1 MVRLGFIIGFIAT
14 IGVLLSGLAA
24 YRVHEQEL
32 TVNGIAIARAID
44 VHASLVQDRLT
55 ERELLARVASGLFR
69 TPSVVKANMLQPLR
83 SSIYAFKT
91 DFVVAGWIARLKPAE
106 LDAARAQLASAGF
119 PNPAI
124 RSDDDKPLGTGA
136 PDQPIDVLMDVEP
149 RNKETAGLA
158 GRSYDQHP
166 ILGPML
172 AQAMDSGKPVA
183 SDPLPL
189 LRSDGPIGL
198 VLAAP
203 VLQEGEAQPAGFV
216 TFSYELAPLMLAND
230 DLSLFSV
237 VLRDPR
243 NPEVELIA
251 NHQGSVS
258 SRLTAADGPPPS
270 MVRTVTFGGR
280 DWSLGYYAKT
290 NAVKR
295 AEETAVVVAA
305 IGLALTAI
313 ICGLFGYVAYNNLRL
328 SREIQVRIGFERRL
342 TAVIDELNHR
352 VKNIL
357 AVIQSIVTRTL
368 RHGSDID
375 VARELLIGRIHA
387 MSNVV
392 SLLSE
397 SQWQGVKLK
406 GLFEARAIPH
416 AERIAVSGPD
426 IAVSARA
433 AQSLSL
439 LFFELASHS
448 DEGLSLV
455 GKHPHIV
462 AHWDVTG
469 EEPDTIFHFRWEE
482 FNTSEATRRAD
493 SDFGLI
499 LLDRVAPEALGG
511 VSKRYFTDVSYVYE
525 LTAPMETVV
534 DMTER
539 DRTEQFAIAPR
550 RAAMTGQPSSLRKQA
565 LPYHAMSEVGKG
577 WSDADYHNDWGYGPA
592 CAGTTNINRSS
603 ASAATQSTPQSKL
616 EVLRR
621 LRSSQ

>member
-1 MVRLGFIIGFIAT
+1 VVRLGFIIGFIALV
-14 IGVLLSGLAA
+14 GVLLSGLAA
-24 YRVHEQEL
+24 NRVHDQEL
-32 TVNGIAIARAID
+32 RVNGIALARAID

-69 TPSVVKANMLQPLR
+69 APTVIKANMLQPLR

-91 DFVVAGWIARLKPAE
+91 DFVVASWIARLKPSE
-106 LDAARAQLASAGF
+106 LEAARTELASAGF
-119 PNPAI
+119 PNPTI
-124 RSDDDKPLGTGA
+124 RDFNGQPLDA
-136 PDQPIDVLMDVEP
+136 RSLDEPMDVVMDVEP
-149 RNKETAGLA
+149 RNEETMAIP
-158 GRSYDQHP
+158 GRSLSQHP

-172 AQAMDSGKPVA
+172 ARAMTEGKPVA
-183 SDPLPL
+183 SDPIGL
-189 LRSDGPIGL
+189 LRPNGPIGL

-203 VLQEGEAQPAGFV
+203 VLQEGGSSPAGFV

-237 VLRDPR
+237 VLKDPR
-243 NPEVELIA
+243 STDGELIENA
-251 NHQGSVS
+251 QGIVTT
-258 SRLTAADGPPPS
+258 RAATQQESAPP
-270 MVRTVTFGGR
+270 MTRTVIFGGR
-280 DWSLGYYAKT
+280 DWSLGYYPKT

-295 AEETAVVVAA
+295 AEQMAAFVAA
-305 IGLALTAI
+305 IGLALTGI
-313 ICGLFGYVAYNNLRL
+313 VCGLFGYVAYNNLRL

-462 AHWDVTG
+462 AHWEVIG
-469 EEPDTIFHFRWEE
+469 EDPETTFHFRWEE
-482 FNTSEATRRAD
+482 FNTSAATRRED
-493 SDFGLI
+493 SDFGVI

-539 DRTEQFAIAPR
+539 DRSEQFSAPLKPGR
-550 RAAMTGQPSSLRKQA
+550 
-565 LPYHAMSEVGKG
+565 
-577 WSDADYHNDWGYGPA
+577 
-592 CAGTTNINRSS
+592 
-603 ASAATQSTPQSKL
+603 
-616 EVLRR
+616 
-621 LRSSQ
+621 

>member
-1 MVRLGFIIGFIAT
+1 MVRLGFIIGLIAL

-24 YRVHEQEL
+24 YRVHDQEL
-32 TVNGIAIARAID
+32 TVDGIALARAID

-55 ERELLARVASGLFR
+55 ERELLARVASGLFH
-69 TPSVVKANMLQPLR
+69 TPTVIRANMLQPLR

-91 DFVVAGWIARLKPAE
+91 DFVVASWIARLKPSE
-106 LDAARAQLASAGF
+106 LDAARAELAQAGF

-124 RSDDDKPLGTGA
+124 RNFDGSPLDTGSL
-136 PDQPIDVLMDVEP
+136 DQPLDVLMDVEP
-149 RNKETAGLA
+149 RNAETMVFP
-158 GRSYDQHP
+158 GRALDQAP
-166 ILGPML
+166 IVGPML
-172 AQAMDSGKPVA
+172 ARALADGKPVA

-189 LRSDGPIGL
+189 LRGDGPIGL

-203 VLQEGEAQPAGFV
+203 VLEDGDASPAGFV
-216 TFSYELAPLMLAND
+216 TFSYELAPLMLTND

-237 VLRDPR
+237 VLKDPR
-243 NPEVELIA
+243 SADGELIA
-251 NHQGSVS
+251 NEQGVVT
-258 SRLTAADGPPPS
+258 SRTAVQGPMPP
-270 MVRTVTFGGR
+270 VTRTVTFGGR
-280 DWSLGYYAKT
+280 DWTLGYYAKT
-290 NAVKR
+290 NAAKR
-295 AEETAVVVAA
+295 AEQTAAIVAA
-305 IGLALTAI
+305 IGLALTGI
-313 ICGLFGYVAYNNLRL
+313 VCGLFGYVAYNNLRL

-368 RHGSDID
+368 RHGADID

-426 IAVSARA
+426 ISVSARA

-462 AHWDVTG
+462 AHWEVTG
-469 EEPDTIFHFRWEE
+469 EDADVTFHFRWEE
-482 FNTSEATRRAD
+482 FNTSAATRRED
-493 SDFGLI
+493 SDFGVI

-525 LTAPMETVV
+525 LTAPMETVI

-539 DRTEQFAIAPR
+539 DRTEQLSAPPKAVR
-550 RAAMTGQPSSLRKQA
+550 
-565 LPYHAMSEVGKG
+565 
-577 WSDADYHNDWGYGPA
+577 
-592 CAGTTNINRSS
+592 
-603 ASAATQSTPQSKL
+603 
-616 EVLRR
+616 
-621 LRSSQ
+621 

>member
-1 MVRLGFIIGFIAT
+1 MVRLSFIIGFLALT
-14 IGVLLSGLAA
+14 GLLLSGLAA
-24 YRVHEQEL
+24 YRVHDQEL
-32 TVNGIAIARAID
+32 TVDGIALARAVD

-69 TPSVVKANMLQPLR
+69 APSVIKANMLQPLR
-83 SSIYAFKT
+83 SSIYTFKT
-91 DFVVAGWIARLKPAE
+91 DFVVASWVARLRPDE
-106 LDAARAQLASAGF
+106 LEAARAELVGAGF
-119 PNPAI
+119 SNPTI
-124 RSDDDKPLGTGA
+124 RSYDDRPLDRRSL
-136 PDQPIDVLMDVEP
+136 DQPVDLLMDVEP
-149 RNKETAGLA
+149 RNVDTMDFP
-158 GRSYDQHP
+158 GRVLDQQP

-172 AQAMDSGKPVA
+172 ARAMAEGKPVA
-183 SDPLPL
+183 SDPIRL
-189 LRSDGPIGL
+189 LRPQGPVGL

-203 VLQEGEAQPAGFV
+203 VLQEGQSQPAGFV
-216 TFSYELAPLMLAND
+216 TFSYELASLLLTND

-237 VLRDPR
+237 VLKDPR
-243 NPEVELIA
+243 DAATELIA
-251 NHQGSVS
+251 DHQGMVTSRTVSPEAASPSVI
-258 SRLTAADGPPPS
+258 
-270 MVRTVTFGGR
+270 RTVTFGGR

-290 NAVKR
+290 NVMKR
-295 AEETAVVVAA
+295 AEETAAIVAA
-305 IGLALTAI
+305 IGLALTGI

-387 MSNVV
+387 MANVV

-397 SQWQGVKLK
+397 SQWQGVQLK

-455 GKHPHIV
+455 GKHPHV
-462 AHWDVTG
+462 VVQWEVTG
-469 EEPDTIFHFRWEE
+469 EGSDAVFHFRWEE
-482 FNTSEATRRAD
+482 FNTSEATRRPD

-511 VSKRYFTDVSYVYE
+511 LSKRYFTDVSYVYE
-525 LTAPMETVV
+525 LTAPMQTVI

-539 DRTEQFAIAPR
+539 DRTEQISAPAR
-550 RAAMTGQPSSLRKQA
+550 
-565 LPYHAMSEVGKG
+565 
-577 WSDADYHNDWGYGPA
+577 PA
-592 CAGTTNINRSS
+592 R
-603 ASAATQSTPQSKL
+603 
-616 EVLRR
+616 
-621 LRSSQ
+621 

>member
-1 MVRLGFIIGFIAT
+1 MLRLGVIIGLIALVGT
-14 IGVLLSGLAA
+14 ALSGLAA
-24 YRVHEQEL
+24 YRVHDQEL
-32 TVNGIAIARAID
+32 ALDRIALARAID

-69 TPSVVKANMLQPLR
+69 APSVIKANMLEPLR

-91 DFVVAGWIARLKPAE
+91 DFVVASWIARLRPDE
-106 LDAARAQLASAGF
+106 LSIAQTELRQAGF
-119 PNPAI
+119 PNPTI
-124 RSDDDKPLGTGA
+124 RNFDDTPLG
-136 PDQPIDVLMDVEP
+136 PNVDRPLDVLMDLEP
-149 RNKETAGLA
+149 RNAETSRLPGIALD
-158 GRSYDQHP
+158 RQP
-166 ILGPML
+166 IVGPML
-172 AQAMDSGKPVA
+172 ARAMAEGKPVA
-183 SDPLPL
+183 SDPTPL
-189 LRSDGPIGL
+189 VRSDGPIGI

-203 VLQEGEAQPAGFV
+203 VVPQGATAPAGFV
-216 TFSYELAPLMLAND
+216 TFSYEIGPLLLTND

-237 VLRDPR
+237 ALKDPR
-243 NPEVELIA
+243 NASDELVA
-251 NHQGSVS
+251 NDQGAVTSRTRGPDDPAPS
-258 SRLTAADGPPPS
+258 ST
-270 MVRTVTFGGR
+270 RTVAFGNH
-280 DWSLGYYAKT
+280 DWSLVYYAKS
-290 NAVKR
+290 NAVRR
-295 AEETAVVVAA
+295 AQQTAA
-305 IGLALTAI
+305 IVGVIGMALTGI

-392 SLLSE
+392 TLLSE
-397 SQWQGVKLK
+397 SQWQGVQLR

-416 AERIAVSGPD
+416 ADRIAVNGPD
-426 IAVSARA
+426 ITVSARA

-455 GKHPHIV
+455 GKHPHIT
-462 AHWDVTG
+462 AKWEVTG
-469 EEPDTIFHFRWEE
+469 EEPNAVFHFRWEE
-482 FNTSEATRRAD
+482 LNTSEATRRPD

-511 VSKRYFTDVSYVYE
+511 TSKRFFTEASYIYE
-525 LTAPMETVV
+525 LSAPMETVI

-539 DRTEQFAIAPR
+539 DRTEQFSAP
-550 RAAMTGQPSSLRKQA
+550 L
-565 LPYHAMSEVGKG
+565 H
-577 WSDADYHNDWGYGPA
+577 PA
-592 CAGTTNINRSS
+592 R
-603 ASAATQSTPQSKL
+603 
-616 EVLRR
+616 
-621 LRSSQ
+621 

>member
-1 MVRLGFIIGFIAT
+1 VVRLGFIIGFIALV
-14 IGVLLSGLAA
+14 GALFSGLAA
-24 YRVHEQEL
+24 YRVQQQEL
-32 TVNGIAIARAID
+32 IVDGIALARAID

-55 ERELLARVASGLFR
+55 GRELLARVASGLFH
-69 TPSVVKANMLQPLR
+69 TPSVIKANMLQPLR
-83 SSIYAFKT
+83 ASIYAFKT
-91 DFVVAGWIARLKPAE
+91 DFVVAGWIARLKPGE
-106 LDAARAQLASAGF
+106 LEAARSELVSAGF
-119 PNPAI
+119 SDPTI
-124 RSDDDKPLGTGA
+124 RDFDDA
-136 PDQPIDVLMDVEP
+136 PFDTRSLDQPIDVLMDVEP
-149 RNKETAGLA
+149 RNAETTTFA
-158 GRSYDQHP
+158 GRAFDKHP
-166 ILGPML
+166 ILGAML
-172 AQAMDSGKPVA
+172 ARAMAEGKPVA

-189 LRSDGPIGL
+189 LRPDGPIGL

-203 VLQEGEAQPAGFV
+203 VLQEGEASPAGFV
-216 TFSYELAPLMLAND
+216 TFSYELAPLMLVND

-243 NPEVELIA
+243 HPDEELIA
-251 NHQGSVS
+251 DHQGLAATRMVS
-258 SRLTAADGPPPS
+258 PNGPTPS
-270 MVRTVTFGGR
+270 MTRTVMFGGR

-290 NAVKR
+290 GTVAR
-295 AEETAVVVAA
+295 AQQTAAMVAA

-368 RHGSDID
+368 RHGSDVD

-406 GLFEARAIPH
+406 GLFEARSIPH

-426 IAVSARA
+426 ITVSARA

-439 LFFELASHS
+439 LFFELASHA

-455 GKHPHIV
+455 GKHPNIV
-462 AHWDVTG
+462 AQWEVIG
-469 EEPDTIFHFRWEE
+469 EDHGLTFNFRWEE
-482 FNTSEATRRAD
+482 FNTSEATRRPD

-539 DRTEQFAIAPR
+539 DRTEQLSAPPR
-550 RAAMTGQPSSLRKQA
+550 PMMG
-565 LPYHAMSEVGKG
+565 
-577 WSDADYHNDWGYGPA
+577 
-592 CAGTTNINRSS
+592 
-603 ASAATQSTPQSKL
+603 
-616 EVLRR
+616 
-621 LRSSQ
+621 

>member
-1 MVRLGFIIGFIAT
+1 VVRLGFIIGLLAL
-14 IGVLLSGLAA
+14 IGTLLSGLAA

-32 TVNGIAIARAID
+32 AIEGIALARAID

-69 TPSVVKANMLQPLR
+69 SPSVVRANMLQPLR
-83 SSIYAFKT
+83 SAIYAFKT
-91 DFVVAGWIARLKPAE
+91 DFVIAAWIARLKPE
-106 LDAARAQLASAGF
+106 EFDAASKELAAAGF

-124 RSDDDKPLGTGA
+124 RQVDGKPIDIHTVGKPL
-136 PDQPIDVLMDVEP
+136 DVLMDLEP
-149 RNKETAGLA
+149 RNAETRDFA
-158 GRSYDQHP
+158 GRVVDDFP
-166 ILGPML
+166 VIGAML
-172 AQAMDSGKPVA
+172 ARAMAEDKPIA
-183 SDPLPL
+183 SDPLHL
-189 LRSDGPIGL
+189 LRPDGPVGV

-203 VLQEGEAQPAGFV
+203 VVQEGASAPAGFV
-216 TFSYELAPLMLAND
+216 TFSYDLASLMLTND

-237 VLRDPR
+237 ALKDPR
-243 NPEVELIA
+243 SEDSELIA
-251 NHQGSVS
+251 TDRGIVS
-258 SRLTAADGPPPS
+258 SRKVASDAPQPS
-270 MVRTVTFGGR
+270 SVRGVTFGSR
-280 DWSLGYYAKT
+280 DWSLAYYAKT
-290 NAVKR
+290 NAAKR
-295 AEETAVVVAA
+295 AEQTAA
-305 IGLALTAI
+305 IVGAIGMALTGV

-368 RHGSDID
+368 RHGADID

-397 SQWQGVKLK
+397 SQWQGVQLK

-462 AHWDVTG
+462 AKWEVTG
-469 EEPDTIFHFRWEE
+469 EPSQEIFTFRWEE

-511 VSKRYFTDVSYVYE
+511 TSKRYFTDVSYVYE
-525 LTAPMETVV
+525 LTAPMATVI

-539 DRTEQFAIAPR
+539 DRTEQLSAPVR
-550 RAAMTGQPSSLRKQA
+550 Q
-565 LPYHAMSEVGKG
+565 GK
-577 WSDADYHNDWGYGPA
+577 
-592 CAGTTNINRSS
+592 
-603 ASAATQSTPQSKL
+603 
-616 EVLRR
+616 
-621 LRSSQ
+621 

>member
-1 MVRLGFIIGFIAT
+1 VVRLGFIIGFIAL

-24 YRVHEQEL
+24 YRVHQQEL
-32 TVNGIAIARAID
+32 TIDGIALARAID

-69 TPSVVKANMLQPLR
+69 LPSVIKANMLEPLR

-91 DFVVAGWIARLKPAE
+91 DFVVAGWIARLKPNE
-106 LDAARAQLASAGF
+106 LDAARNELARAGF
-119 PNPAI
+119 PDPVI
-124 RSDDDKPLGTGA
+124 RTLDGKPLDPHSAQQTV
-136 PDQPIDVLMDVEP
+136 DVLMDVEP
-149 RNKETAGLA
+149 RNAETAVFV
-158 GRSYDQHP
+158 GRTLNDNP
-166 ILGPML
+166 TIGAML
-172 AQAMDSGKPVA
+172 SRAMAKGKPSA

-189 LRSDGPIGL
+189 RANGPIGV

-203 VLQEGEAQPAGFV
+203 VVPPDADMPAGFV
-216 TFSYELAPLMLAND
+216 TFSYELSSLMLTND

-237 VLRDPR
+237 ALKDPR
-243 NPEVELIA
+243 NADDELVA
-251 NHQGSVS
+251 NDQGVVS
-258 SRLTAADGPPPS
+258 ARKADTDGSAPPAT
-270 MVRTVTFGGR
+270 RTVSFGNR
-280 DWSLGYYAKT
+280 DWSLAYYAKT
-290 NAVKR
+290 NAVRR
-295 AEETAVVVAA
+295 AEQTAAIVGA
-305 IGLALTAI
+305 IGLALTGVV
-313 ICGLFGYVAYNNLRL
+313 CGLFGYVASNNLRM
-328 SREIQVRIGFERRL
+328 SREIEVRIGFERRL

-357 AVIQSIVTRTL
+357 AVIQSIITRTL
-368 RHGSDID
+368 RHGSDVD
-375 VARELLIGRIHA
+375 VSRELLIGRIHA

-416 AERIAVSGPD
+416 ADRIAVSGPD

-462 AHWDVTG
+462 ANWEVTG
-469 EEPDTIFHFRWEE
+469 EERDAIFHFRWEE
-482 FNTSEATRRAD
+482 FNTSEATRRPD

-511 VSKRYFTDVSYVYE
+511 TSKRYFTDVSYVYE
-525 LTAPMETVV
+525 LTAPMVTVV

-539 DRTEQFAIAPR
+539 DRTEQF
-550 RAAMTGQPSSLRKQA
+550 
-565 LPYHAMSEVGKG
+565 
-577 WSDADYHNDWGYGPA
+577 
-592 CAGTTNINRSS
+592 
-603 ASAATQSTPQSKL
+603 STPVRPTL
-616 EVLRR
+616 
-621 LRSSQ
+621 

>member
-1 MVRLGFIIGFIAT
+1 VVRLGFIIGFIAL

-32 TVNGIAIARAID
+32 TVDGIAMARAID
-44 VHASLVQDRLT
+44 IHASLVQDRLT

-69 TPSVVKANMLQPLR
+69 APSVVKANMLEPLR
-83 SSIYAFKT
+83 SSIYAFKS
-91 DFVVAGWIARLKPAE
+91 DFVVASWIARLKPNE
-106 LDAARAQLASAGF
+106 LDAARAELASAGL
-119 PNPAI
+119 PNPTI
-124 RSDDDKPLGTGA
+124 RNFDDKPLD
-136 PDQPIDVLMDVEP
+136 PESLDKPVSVLMDVEP
-149 RNKETAGLA
+149 RNPETMAFV
-158 GRSYDQHP
+158 GRALDQQP
-166 ILGPML
+166 AFGPTL
-172 AQAMDSGKPVA
+172 ERALTEAKPVA

-189 LRSDGPIGL
+189 LRPNGPVGI

-203 VLQEGEAQPAGFV
+203 VVQEGAATPAGFV
-216 TFSYELAPLMLAND
+216 TFSYELAPLMLANV

-237 VLRDPR
+237 VLKDPRDPSR
-243 NPEVELIA
+243 ELIA
-251 NHQGSVS
+251 TDQEIVTT
-258 SRLTAADGPPPS
+258 RTAVQDGPAPS
-270 MVRTVTFGGR
+270 MLRTVTFGGR
-280 DWSLGYYAKT
+280 DWTLGYYART
-290 NAVKR
+290 NVLKR
-295 AEETAVVVAA
+295 ADQTAAFVAA
-305 IGLALTAI
+305 IGLALTGI
-313 ICGLFGYVAYNNLRL
+313 VCGLFGYVAYNNLRL

-368 RHGSDID
+368 RHGSDVD

-462 AHWDVTG
+462 AHWEVTG
-469 EEPDTIFHFRWEE
+469 DDPEATFHFRWEE
-482 FNTSEATRRAD
+482 FNTSSATRRAD

-511 VSKRYFTDVSYVYE
+511 ISKRYFTDVSYVYE
-525 LTAPMETVV
+525 LTAPMETVI

-539 DRTEQFAIAPR
+539 DRTEQFSAPVK
-550 RAAMTGQPSSLRKQA
+550 SSRK
-565 LPYHAMSEVGKG
+565 V
-577 WSDADYHNDWGYGPA
+577 
-592 CAGTTNINRSS
+592 
-603 ASAATQSTPQSKL
+603 
-616 EVLRR
+616 
-621 LRSSQ
+621 

>member
-1 MVRLGFIIGFIAT
+1 VVRLGFIIGFIAL

-24 YRVHEQEL
+24 YRVHDQEL
-32 TVNGIAIARAID
+32 TVDGIALARAID

-69 TPSVVKANMLQPLR
+69 APSVVKANMLQPLR

-91 DFVVAGWIARLKPAE
+91 DFVIAGWIARLKPSE
-106 LDAARAQLASAGF
+106 LDAARAELARAGF
-119 PNPAI
+119 PNPTI
-124 RSDDDKPLGTGA
+124 RSFDDRPLDTRSL
-136 PDQPIDVLMDVEP
+136 DQPIDVMMDVEP
-149 RNKETAGLA
+149 RNAETMTFA
-158 GRSYDQHP
+158 GRSLDQQP
-166 ILGPML
+166 ILGAML
-172 AQAMDSGKPVA
+172 EQAMAAGKPVA
-183 SDPLPL
+183 SDPIPL
-189 LRSDGPIGL
+189 LRPDGPVGL

-203 VLQEGEAQPAGFV
+203 VVQDGESQPAGFV

-237 VLRDPR
+237 VLKDPRDP
-243 NPEVELIA
+243 NTELIA
-251 NHQGSVS
+251 DHQGVVTP
-258 SRLTAADGPPPS
+258 RTASPEGIQPS
-270 MVRTVTFGGR
+270 MTRTVTFGGR
-280 DWSLGYYAKT
+280 DWSLGYYPKINT
-290 NAVKR
+290 VRR
-295 AEETAVVVAA
+295 AQETAAVVAA
-305 IGLALTAI
+305 IGLALTSI
-313 ICGLFGYVAYNNLRL
+313 VCGLFGYVAYNNLRL

-416 AERIAVSGPD
+416 AERIAVTGPD

-462 AHWDVTG
+462 AHWEVTG
-469 EEPDTIFHFRWEE
+469 EEPDSTFHFRWEE
-482 FNTSEATRRAD
+482 FNTSAATRRQD

-511 VSKRYFTDVSYVYE
+511 ISKRYFTDVSYVYE

-539 DRTEQFAIAPR
+539 DRTEQFSAP
-550 RAAMTGQPSSLRKQA
+550 AT
-565 LPYHAMSEVGKG
+565 
-577 WSDADYHNDWGYGPA
+577 
-592 CAGTTNINRSS
+592 S
-603 ASAATQSTPQSKL
+603 A
-616 EVLRR
+616 R
-621 LRSSQ
+621 

>member
-1 MVRLGFIIGFIAT
+1 VVVFQSEVHAAKRQIFFSPSSKRVVRLGFIIGVVALV
-14 IGVLLSGLAA
+14 GVLLSGLAA
-24 YRVHEQEL
+24 YRVHDQEL
-32 TVNGIAIARAID
+32 TIDGIALARAID
-44 VHASLVQDRLT
+44 IHASLVQDRLT

-69 TPSVVKANMLQPLR
+69 APSVMKANMLQPLR

-91 DFVVAGWIARLKPAE
+91 DFVVAGWIARLQPSE
-106 LDAARAQLASAGF
+106 LDSARAELASAGF
-119 PNPAI
+119 SNPTI
-124 RSDDDKPLGTGA
+124 RDFEDKPLDTRILDRA
-136 PDQPIDVLMDVEP
+136 IDVVMDVEP
-149 RNKETAGLA
+149 RNARTAA
-158 GRSYDQHP
+158 FPGRSLDRSP
-166 ILGPML
+166 VLGPML
-172 AQAMDSGKPVA
+172 ARAIAEDKPVA

-189 LRSDGPIGL
+189 LRPDGPIGV

-203 VLQEGEAQPAGFV
+203 VLQDGSDQPAGFV
-216 TFSYELAPLMLAND
+216 TFSYELAPLLLTND

-237 VLRDPR
+237 VLKDPR
-243 NPEVELIA
+243 SDDGELIA
-251 NHQGSVS
+251 DDRGNVT
-258 SRLTAADGPPPS
+258 SRTINQNSPTPS

-290 NAVKR
+290 NAAKR
-295 AEETAVVVAA
+295 AQQTAVIVAA
-305 IGLALTAI
+305 IGIALTSI
-313 ICGLFGYVAYNNLRL
+313 VCGLFGYVAYSNLRL
-328 SREIQVRIGFERRL
+328 RREIEVRIGFERRL

-416 AERIAVSGPD
+416 ADRIAVTGPD
-426 IAVSARA
+426 ITVSARA

-455 GKHPHIV
+455 GKHPNIV
-462 AHWDVTG
+462 ARWEVTG
-469 EEPDTIFHFRWEE
+469 EGPEATFHFRWEE
-482 FNTSEATRRAD
+482 SNTSAATRRAD
-493 SDFGLI
+493 SDFGII

-511 VSKRYFTDVSYVYE
+511 TSKRYFTEVSYVYE
-525 LTAPMETVV
+525 LTAPMETVI

-539 DRTEQFAIAPR
+539 DRTEALSAPVQR
-550 RAAMTGQPSSLRKQA
+550 VS
-565 LPYHAMSEVGKG
+565 
-577 WSDADYHNDWGYGPA
+577 
-592 CAGTTNINRSS
+592 
-603 ASAATQSTPQSKL
+603 
-616 EVLRR
+616 
-621 LRSSQ
+621 

>member
-1 MVRLGFIIGFIAT
+1 VLQASGFTNPVIRDFDDQP
-14 IGVLLSGLAA
+14 LNL
-24 YRVHEQEL
+24 Q
-32 TVNGIAIARAID
+32 AID
-44 VHASLVQDRLT
+44 
-55 ERELLARVASGLFR
+55 
-69 TPSVVKANMLQPLR
+69 
-83 SSIYAFKT
+83 
-91 DFVVAGWIARLKPAE
+91 KPI
-106 LDAARAQLASAGF
+106 
-119 PNPAI
+119 N
-124 RSDDDKPLGTGA
+124 
-136 PDQPIDVLMDVEP
+136 VLMDLEP
-149 RNKETAGLA
+149 RSADTLGFP
-158 GRSYDQHP
+158 GRAYDRHS
-166 ILGPML
+166 IIGPML
-172 AQAMDSGKPVA
+172 TQVMEGGKPVA
-183 SDPLPL
+183 SDPIPL
-189 LRSDGPIGL
+189 LRKAGPVGI

-203 VLQEGEAQPAGFV
+203 VYQEGSSEVAGFV
-216 TFSYELAPLMLAND
+216 TFSYELATLMLTND
-230 DLSLFSV
+230 DRSLFSV
-237 VLRDPR
+237 VLKDPR
-243 NPEVELIA
+243 DA
-251 NHQGSVS
+251 NDEFVANDQGAITLQAVKP
-258 SRLTAADGPPPS
+258 DGPAPS

-290 NAVKR
+290 NAVVR
-295 AEETAVVVAA
+295 AQQTAVIVAA
-305 IGLALTAI
+305 IGLALTGI
-313 ICGLFGYVAYNNLRL
+313 VCGLFGYVAYNNLRL

-462 AHWDVTG
+462 AHWEVSGD
-469 EEPDTIFHFRWEE
+469 EPDATFHFRWEE
-482 FNTSEATRRAD
+482 FNTSAATRRPD
-493 SDFGLI
+493 SDFGVI

-539 DRTEQFAIAPR
+539 DRTEQFSAPV
-550 RAAMTGQPSSLRKQA
+550 K
-565 LPYHAMSEVGKG
+565 
-577 WSDADYHNDWGYGPA
+577 
-592 CAGTTNINRSS
+592 
-603 ASAATQSTPQSKL
+603 SK
-616 EVLRR
+616 R
-621 LRSSQ
+621 

>member
-1 MVRLGFIIGFIAT
+1 VVRLGFIIGFIALV
-14 IGVLLSGLAA
+14 GALFSGLAA
-24 YRVHEQEL
+24 YRVHDQEL
-32 TVNGIAIARAID
+32 TLEGIAMARAID
-44 VHASLVQDRLT
+44 LHASLVQDRLT

-69 TPSVVKANMLQPLR
+69 APSVIKANMLQPLR

-91 DFVVAGWIARLKPAE
+91 DFVVASWIARLQPSE
-106 LDAARAQLASAGF
+106 LPAARTELAGAGF
-119 PNPAI
+119 ANPAI
-124 RSDDDKPLGTGA
+124 RGFDDKPLDTRA
-136 PDQPIDVLMDVEP
+136 LDRPIDVLMDVEP
-149 RNKETAGLA
+149 RNPETRAFP
-158 GRSYDQHP
+158 GRALNQDP
-166 ILGPML
+166 VLGPVL
-172 AQAMDSGKPVA
+172 ARAMADGKPVA
-183 SDPLPL
+183 SDPMPL
-189 LRSDGPIGL
+189 LRPNGPEGI

-203 VLQEGEAQPAGFV
+203 VLQEGGASPAGFV
-216 TFSYELAPLMLAND
+216 AFSYELAPLMLAND

-243 NPEVELIA
+243 SDDQELIA
-251 NHQGSVS
+251 INRDNIA
-258 SRLTAADGPPPS
+258 SRVIGPESPAPS
-270 MVRTVTFGGR
+270 MLRKVSFGGR
-280 DWSLGYYAKT
+280 DWSLAYYAKT
-290 NAVKR
+290 NAVMR
-295 AEETAVVVAA
+295 AQQTAAIVAA
-305 IGLALTAI
+305 IGLALTGI
-313 ICGLFGYVAYNNLRL
+313 VCGLFGYVAYNNLRL

-416 AERIAVSGPD
+416 ADRIAVSGPD

-455 GKHPHIV
+455 GKHPNIV
-462 AHWDVTG
+462 AHWEVIG
-469 EEPDTIFHFRWEE
+469 EEPDTTFHFRWEE

-511 VSKRYFTDVSYVYE
+511 ASKRYFTDVSYVYE
-525 LTAPMETVV
+525 LTAPMATVI
-534 DMTER
+534 DMSER
-539 DRTEQFAIAPR
+539 DRTEQFSAPVKPGR
-550 RAAMTGQPSSLRKQA
+550 
-565 LPYHAMSEVGKG
+565 
-577 WSDADYHNDWGYGPA
+577 
-592 CAGTTNINRSS
+592 
-603 ASAATQSTPQSKL
+603 
-616 EVLRR
+616 
-621 LRSSQ
+621 

>member
-1 MVRLGFIIGFIAT
+1 VVRLGFIIGFIAL
-14 IGVLLSGLAA
+14 IGSLLSGLAA

-32 TVNGIAIARAID
+32 TLDGIALARAID

-69 TPSVVKANMLQPLR
+69 APSVLKANMLQPLR
-83 SSIYAFKT
+83 ASIYAFKT
-91 DFVVAGWIARLKPAE
+91 DFVVANWIARLKPSE
-106 LDAARAQLASAGF
+106 LEAARAVLKSSGF
-119 PNPAI
+119 TNPSI
-124 RSDDDKPLGTGA
+124 RDFDDQPLDLRTIDKP
-136 PDQPIDVLMDVEP
+136 INVLMDLEP
-149 RNKETAGLA
+149 RSADTLGFP
-158 GRSYDQHP
+158 GRAYDRHS
-166 ILGPML
+166 IIGPML
-172 AQAMDSGKPVA
+172 TQVMEAGKPVA
-183 SDPLPL
+183 SDPIPL
-189 LRSDGPIGL
+189 LHKAGPVGI

-203 VLQEGEAQPAGFV
+203 VYQEGSSEAAGFV
-216 TFSYELAPLMLAND
+216 TFSYELSTLMLTND
-230 DLSLFSV
+230 DRSLFSV
-237 VLRDPR
+237 VLKDPR
-243 NPEVELIA
+243 DA
-251 NHQGSVS
+251 NDEFVANDQGAITLQPVK
-258 SRLTAADGPPPS
+258 LEGPAPS

-290 NAVKR
+290 NAVLR
-295 AEETAVVVAA
+295 AQQTAVIVAA
-305 IGLALTAI
+305 IGLALTGI
-313 ICGLFGYVAYNNLRL
+313 VCGLFGYVAYNNLRL

-368 RHGSDID
+368 RHGADID
-375 VARELLIGRIHA
+375 VSRELLIGRIHA

-392 SLLSE
+392 TLLSE

-406 GLFEARAIPH
+406 GLFESRAIPH
-416 AERIAVSGPD
+416 AERIAVNGPD

-462 AHWDVTG
+462 ANWSISG

-482 FNTSEATRRAD
+482 FNTSAATRRED

-511 VSKRYFTDVSYVYE
+511 TAKRYFTDVSYVYE
-525 LTAPMETVV
+525 LTAPMVTVV

-539 DRTEQFAIAPR
+539 DRTEQLSAPVR
-550 RAAMTGQPSSLRKQA
+550 PVK
-565 LPYHAMSEVGKG
+565 
-577 WSDADYHNDWGYGPA
+577 
-592 CAGTTNINRSS
+592 
-603 ASAATQSTPQSKL
+603 
-616 EVLRR
+616 
-621 LRSSQ
+621 

>member
-1 MVRLGFIIGFIAT
+1 MVRLGFIIGLIAL

-24 YRVHEQEL
+24 YRVHDQEL
-32 TVNGIAIARAID
+32 AIEGIALARAID

-69 TPSVVKANMLQPLR
+69 APSVVKANMLQPLR

-91 DFVVAGWIARLKPAE
+91 DFVIANWVARLKPNE
-106 LDAARAQLASAGF
+106 LDAARTELSSAGF
-119 PNPAI
+119 ATPTI
-124 RSDDDKPLGTGA
+124 RNFDDKPLDLRAITE
-136 PDQPIDVLMDVEP
+136 PIDVIMDVEP
-149 RNKETAGLA
+149 RNAETRAIP
-158 GRSYDQHP
+158 GRALNQSP
-166 ILGPML
+166 TVGRML
-172 AQAMDSGKPVA
+172 ARAMTEGKPVA
-183 SDPLPL
+183 SDPLAL
-189 LRSDGPIGL
+189 LHDGGPMGL

-203 VLQEGEAQPAGFV
+203 VIPEGASAPAGFV

-237 VLRDPR
+237 VLKDPR
-243 NPEVELIA
+243 SADGELIE
-251 NHQGSVS
+251 NDQGAVIP
-258 SRLTAADGPPPS
+258 RTAAPDGPAAS
-270 MVRTVTFGGR
+270 ATRKVSFGNR
-280 DWSLGYYAKT
+280 DWSLSYYAKS
-290 NAVKR
+290 NATR
-295 AEETAVVVAA
+295 HAEQAA
-305 IGLALTAI
+305 AIAGTIGLALTVI

-416 AERIAVSGPD
+416 AERMAVSGPD

-462 AHWDVTG
+462 VKWDVTG
-469 EEPDTIFHFRWEE
+469 EDAESIFNFRWEE
-482 FNTSEATRRAD
+482 FNTSEATRRPD
-493 SDFGLI
+493 SDFGVI

-511 VSKRYFTDVSYVYE
+511 TSKRYFTEVSYVYE
-525 LTAPMETVV
+525 LTAPMVTVV
-534 DMTER
+534 DMSER
-539 DRTEQFAIAPR
+539 DRTERFSAPVR
-550 RAAMTGQPSSLRKQA
+550 PSR
-565 LPYHAMSEVGKG
+565 
-577 WSDADYHNDWGYGPA
+577 
-592 CAGTTNINRSS
+592 
-603 ASAATQSTPQSKL
+603 
-616 EVLRR
+616 
-621 LRSSQ
+621 

>member
-1 MVRLGFIIGFIAT
+1 VVRLGFIIGFIAL

-24 YRVHEQEL
+24 WRVHDQEL
-32 TVNGIAIARAID
+32 TLDGIALARAID

-69 TPSVVKANMLQPLR
+69 APSVVKANMLQPLR

-91 DFVVAGWIARLKPAE
+91 DFVVASWIARLKPNE
-106 LDAARAQLASAGF
+106 LAGAQSELKSAGF
-119 PNPAI
+119 TNPTIRDFDDQPLDLKAI
-124 RSDDDKPLGTGA
+124 DKP
-136 PDQPIDVLMDVEP
+136 INVLMDLEP
-149 RNKETAGLA
+149 RNPDTLGVP
-158 GRSYDQHP
+158 GRAYDRHS
-166 ILGPML
+166 IIGPML
-172 AQAMDSGKPVA
+172 AQAMADGKPVA
-183 SDPLPL
+183 SDPIPL
-189 LRSDGPIGL
+189 LRLNGPVGL

-203 VLQEGEAQPAGFV
+203 VQQEGAPEAAGFV

-230 DLSLFSV
+230 DRSLFSV
-237 VLRDPR
+237 VLKDPR
-243 NPEVELIA
+243 DSNDEFVA
-251 NHQGSVS
+251 NDSGVITL
-258 SRLTAADGPPPS
+258 RAVAPDGPAPS

-280 DWSLGYYAKT
+280 DWSLGYYAKAS
-290 NAVKR
+290 AVAR
-295 AEETAVVVAA
+295 AQQTAAIVAA
-305 IGLALTAI
+305 IGLALTGI

-368 RHGSDID
+368 RHGSDMD

-392 SLLSE
+392 TLLSE

-416 AERIAVSGPD
+416 AERIVVNGPD

-462 AHWDVTG
+462 ANWEISGD
-469 EEPDTIFHFRWEE
+469 EPDTIFHFRWEE

-511 VSKRYFTDVSYVYE
+511 TAKRYFTDVSYVYE
-525 LTAPMETVV
+525 LTAPMVTVV
-534 DMTER
+534 DMSER
-539 DRTEQFAIAPR
+539 DRTEQLSAPVR
-550 RAAMTGQPSSLRKQA
+550 
-565 LPYHAMSEVGKG
+565 
-577 WSDADYHNDWGYGPA
+577 PA
-592 CAGTTNINRSS
+592 R
-603 ASAATQSTPQSKL
+603 
-616 EVLRR
+616 
-621 LRSSQ
+621 

>member
-1 MVRLGFIIGFIAT
+1 VVRLGFIIGLIAL

-24 YRVHEQEL
+24 YRVHHQEL
-32 TVNGIAIARAID
+32 TIDNIALARAID
-44 VHASLVQDRLT
+44 VNASLVQDRLS
-55 ERELLARVASGLFR
+55 ERELLARVAAGLFR
-69 TPSVVKANMLQPLR
+69 LPSMNKANMLEPLR

-91 DFVVAGWIARLKPAE
+91 DFLVAGWVARLNPSE
-106 LDAARAQLASAGF
+106 LDAARNDIKRAGF
-119 PNPAI
+119 PDTTI
-124 RSDDDKPLGTGA
+124 RDIEGKPLDTHSLQ
-136 PDQPIDVLMDVEP
+136 QPVDLLMDVEP
-149 RNKETAGLA
+149 RNAQTAAFVGRTFDDNRVLSTTLSLA
-158 GRSYDQHP
+158 MGE
-166 ILGPML
+166 
-172 AQAMDSGKPVA
+172 GKPYA
-183 SDPLPL
+183 SDPLPML
-189 LRSDGPIGL
+189 GPKAPYGV

-203 VLQEGEAQPAGFV
+203 VVLPDASSPAGFV
-216 TFSYELAPLMLAND
+216 IFSYDLASLMLTND
-230 DLSLFSV
+230 DLSLFAV
-237 VLRDPR
+237 ALKDPR
-243 NPEVELIA
+243 NVDGEFIA
-251 NHQGSVS
+251 NDQGVVS
-258 SRLTAADGPPPS
+258 ERKVNVEAPPS
-270 MVRTVTFGGR
+270 STRTISFGNR
-280 DWSLGYYAKT
+280 DWVLAYYAKT
-290 NAVKR
+290 NAARR
-295 AEETAVVVAA
+295 AEQTAAIVGV
-305 IGLALTAI
+305 IGLALTVV
-313 ICGLFGYVAYNNLRL
+313 ICGLFGYVAYNNLRM

-357 AVIQSIVTRTL
+357 AVIQSIITRTL

-416 AERIAVSGPD
+416 ADRIAVSGPD

-462 AHWDVTG
+462 ATWEVTG
-469 EEPDTIFHFRWEE
+469 EEPDTVFHFRWEE
-482 FNTSEATRRAD
+482 FNTSEATRRPD

-511 VSKRYFTDVSYVYE
+511 TSTRYFTDVSYVYE
-525 LTAPMETVV
+525 LTAPMATVI

-539 DRTEQFAIAPR
+539 DRTEQFSAPIR
-550 RAAMTGQPSSLRKQA
+550 PLK
-565 LPYHAMSEVGKG
+565 
-577 WSDADYHNDWGYGPA
+577 
-592 CAGTTNINRSS
+592 
-603 ASAATQSTPQSKL
+603 
-616 EVLRR
+616 
-621 LRSSQ
+621 

>member
-1 MVRLGFIIGFIAT
+1 VLTAAAYHQPQLRIDDHFSIIPRDSAWSVFQPQGHANKRHIFFSFLSRRVVRLGFIIGLVALV
-14 IGVLLSGLAA
+14 GVLISGLAA
-24 YRVHEQEL
+24 YRVHDQEL
-32 TVNGIAIARAID
+32 AIDGIALARAID

-69 TPSVVKANMLQPLR
+69 APSVMKANMLQPLR

-91 DFVVAGWIARLKPAE
+91 DFVVANWIARLQPNELDSARAE
-106 LDAARAQLASAGF
+106 LATAGF
-119 PNPAI
+119 TNPTI
-124 RSDDDKPLGTGA
+124 RDFDDSPLDTRSLDK
-136 PDQPIDVLMDVEP
+136 PIDVLMDVEP
-149 RNKETAGLA
+149 RNAQTMTFP
-158 GRSYDQHP
+158 GRSFERHP
-166 ILGPML
+166 VLGPML
-172 AQAMDSGKPVA
+172 ARAMAEGKPVA
-183 SDPLPL
+183 SDPIPL
-189 LRSDGPIGL
+189 LRPDGAIGL

-203 VLQEGEAQPAGFV
+203 VLQDGSDSPAGFV
-216 TFSYELAPLMLAND
+216 TFSYELAPLMLTND

-237 VLRDPR
+237 VLKDPR
-243 NPEVELIA
+243 RDDGELIA
-251 NHQGSVS
+251 DDRGNVTSRVGSQN
-258 SRLTAADGPPPS
+258 GPVPS
-270 MVRTVTFGGR
+270 MVRVVIFGGR

-295 AEETAVVVAA
+295 AQQTAVIVATIGVV
-305 IGLALTAI
+305 LTSI
-313 ICGLFGYVAYNNLRL
+313 VCGLFGYVAYNNLRL

-406 GLFEARAIPH
+406 GLFESRAIPH
-416 AERIAVSGPD
+416 ADRIAVSGPD
-426 IAVSARA
+426 IDVSARA

-455 GKHPHIV
+455 GKHPNIV
-462 AHWDVTG
+462 ARWEVTG
-469 EEPDTIFHFRWEE
+469 EEPDAIFHFRWEE
-482 FNTSEATRRAD
+482 SNTSAATRRAD
-493 SDFGLI
+493 SDFGII

-511 VSKRYFTDVSYVYE
+511 TAKRYFTDVSYVYE

-539 DRTEQFAIAPR
+539 DRTEALSAPV
-550 RAAMTGQPSSLRKQA
+550 K
-565 LPYHAMSEVGKG
+565 
-577 WSDADYHNDWGYGPA
+577 
-592 CAGTTNINRSS
+592 
-603 ASAATQSTPQSKL
+603 
-616 EVLRR
+616 R
-621 LRSSQ
+621 LS

>member
-1 MVRLGFIIGFIAT
+1 VLRLGVIIGVIALVGT
-14 IGVLLSGLAA
+14 LLSGLAA
-24 YRVHEQEL
+24 YRVHDQEL
-32 TVNGIAIARAID
+32 AIDRIALARAID

-69 TPSVVKANMLQPLR
+69 APSVIKANMLEPLR

-91 DFVVAGWIARLKPAE
+91 DFVVAAWIARLKPDE
-106 LDAARAQLASAGF
+106 LAAARNELQQAGF
-119 PNPAI
+119 ANPTI
-124 RSDDDKPLGTGA
+124 RNFDDKPLDTRDLDH
-136 PDQPIDVLMDVEP
+136 PLDVLMDLEP
-149 RNKETAGLA
+149 RNAETSALA
-158 GRSYDQHP
+158 GRALDDEP
-166 ILGPML
+166 TVGPML
-172 AQAMDSGKPVA
+172 ARAVAEGKPIA
-183 SDPLPL
+183 SDPIPL
-189 LRSDGPIGL
+189 LRVDGPIGL

-203 VLQEGEAQPAGFV
+203 VAPEGAAKPTVGFV
-216 TFSYELAPLMLAND
+216 TFSYELGPLMLTND

-237 VLRDPR
+237 ALKDPR
-243 NPEVELIA
+243 SAEDELIA
-251 NHQGSVS
+251 NEQGVVTT
-258 SRLTAADGPPPS
+258 RTRPPEARPPS
-270 MVRTVTFGGR
+270 ATRTVSFGNR
-280 DWSLGYYAKT
+280 DWTLAYYAKT
-290 NAVKR
+290 NAVRR
-295 AEETAVVVAA
+295 AEQTAAIVGV
-305 IGLALTAI
+305 IGLALTGI
-313 ICGLFGYVAYNNLRL
+313 VCGLFGYVAYNNLRL

-392 SLLSE
+392 TLLSE
-397 SQWQGVKLK
+397 SQWQGVQLR

-426 IAVSARA
+426 ITVSARA

-455 GKHPHIV
+455 GKHPNIT
-462 AHWDVTG
+462 AKWELTG
-469 EEPDTIFHFRWEE
+469 EGREATFNFRWEE
-482 FNTSEATRRAD
+482 FNTSEATRRPD

-511 VSKRYFTDVSYVYE
+511 TSKRYFTEASYVYE
-525 LTAPMETVV
+525 LTAPVETVV

-539 DRTEQFAIAPR
+539 DRTEQFSAPVR
-550 RAAMTGQPSSLRKQA
+550 PPR
-565 LPYHAMSEVGKG
+565 
-577 WSDADYHNDWGYGPA
+577 
-592 CAGTTNINRSS
+592 
-603 ASAATQSTPQSKL
+603 
-616 EVLRR
+616 
-621 LRSSQ
+621 

>member
-1 MVRLGFIIGFIAT
+1 MFRLGFT
-14 IGVLLSGLAA
+14 IGAIALIGLMLSGLAA
-24 YRVHEQEL
+24 FRVHEQEL
-32 TVNGIAIARAID
+32 TLDGIALARAID

-55 ERELLARVASGLFR
+55 ERELLARVSSGLFR
-69 TPSVVKANMLQPLR
+69 APSVVKANMLEPLR

-91 DFVVAGWIARLKPAE
+91 DFVIASWIARLKPAE
-106 LDAARAQLASAGF
+106 LDAAQRELQAAGF
-119 PNPAI
+119 PNPTI
-124 RSDDDKPLGTGA
+124 RNFDDKPLDTRA
-136 PDQPIDVLMDVEP
+136 ATQPIDVLMDLEP
-149 RNKETAGLA
+149 RNDTTRAFA
-158 GRSYDQHP
+158 GRAQDGNP
-166 ILGPML
+166 VVGPML
-172 AQAMDSGKPVA
+172 ARAMAESKPIA
-183 SDPLPL
+183 SDPFPL
-189 LRSDGPIGL
+189 QGANGPIGL
-198 VLAAP
+198 ALAAP
-203 VLQEGEAQPAGFV
+203 VIQQGSTSPAGFV

-237 VLRDPR
+237 VLKDPR
-243 NPEVELIA
+243 KADGELIA
-251 NHQGSVS
+251 NDRGVVS
-258 SRLTAADGPPPS
+258 ARTAVSDGPAPS
-270 MVRTVTFGGR
+270 ATRTVTFGNR
-280 DWSLGYYAKT
+280 DWSLAYYAKT
-290 NAVKR
+290 NAAKR
-295 AEETAVVVAA
+295 AEQTAAIVGA
-305 IGLALTAI
+305 IGLALTGI
-313 ICGLFGYVAYNNLRL
+313 ICGLFGYVVYNNVRL

-387 MSNVV
+387 MANVV

-416 AERIAVSGPD
+416 ADRIAVSGPD

-455 GKHPHIV
+455 GKHPNIV
-462 AHWDVTG
+462 AKWEVTG
-469 EEPDTIFHFRWEE
+469 DEPNRTFTFRWEE

-511 VSKRYFTDVSYVYE
+511 TAKRYFTEVSYVYE

-539 DRTEQFAIAPR
+539 DRTGQISAPL
-550 RAAMTGQPSSLRKQA
+550 G
-565 LPYHAMSEVGKG
+565 
-577 WSDADYHNDWGYGPA
+577 
-592 CAGTTNINRSS
+592 
-603 ASAATQSTPQSKL
+603 
-616 EVLRR
+616 
-621 LRSSQ
+621 

>member
-1 MVRLGFIIGFIAT
+1 VVRLGFIIGLVAIV
-14 IGVLLSGLAA
+14 GVLLSGLAA
-24 YRVHEQEL
+24 YRVHDQE
-32 TVNGIAIARAID
+32 TAIEGIALARAID

-55 ERELLARVASGLFR
+55 ERELLGRVASGLFR
-69 TPSVVKANMLQPLR
+69 TPSVIKADMLKPLR
-83 SSIYAFKT
+83 ASIYAFKT
-91 DFVVAGWIARLKPAE
+91 DFIAASWVARLQANE
-106 LDAARAQLASAGF
+106 INAARAELATAGF
-119 PNPAI
+119 PNPSI
-124 RSDDDKPLGTGA
+124 RNFDDSPLA
-136 PDQPIDVLMDVEP
+136 PHALDQPLDVVMDIEP
-149 RNKETAGLA
+149 RNSSNVGFT
-158 GRSYDQHP
+158 GRALDDHP
-166 ILGPML
+166 VLGPML
-172 AQAMDSGKPVA
+172 RRAMAEGKPIA

-189 LRSDGPIGL
+189 QGFHGSVGL
-198 VLAAP
+198 VLSAP
-203 VLQEGEAQPAGFV
+203 VLQEGAAVPVGFV
-216 TFSYELAPLMLAND
+216 TFSYELAPLVLAND

-243 NPEVELIA
+243 
-251 NHQGSVS
+251 
-258 SRLTAADGPPPS
+258 AADRELVADDQGNVLSRAANPNGRLPS
-270 MVRTVTFGGR
+270 VLRTVTFGGR
-280 DWSLGYYAKT
+280 DWGLAYYTKVNSFA
-290 NAVKR
+290 R
-295 AEETAVVVAA
+295 AQQIAAIVAA
-305 IGLALTAI
+305 IGLALTGI
-313 ICGLFGYVAYNNLRL
+313 VCGLFGYVTYNNLRL
-328 SREIQVRIGFERRL
+328 RREIQVRIGFERRL

-375 VARELLIGRIHA
+375 VSRELLIGRIHA

-416 AERIAVSGPD
+416 SDRIAVTGPD

-462 AHWDVTG
+462 ARWEVSHEGADAT
-469 EEPDTIFHFRWEE
+469 FHFRWEE
-482 FNTSEATRRAD
+482 FNTSEATRRPD
-493 SDFGLI
+493 SDFGTI

-539 DRTEQFAIAPR
+539 DRTEKISAP
-550 RAAMTGQPSSLRKQA
+550 LK
-565 LPYHAMSEVGKG
+565 
-577 WSDADYHNDWGYGPA
+577 
-592 CAGTTNINRSS
+592 
-603 ASAATQSTPQSKL
+603 
-616 EVLRR
+616 
-621 LRSSQ
+621 

>member
-1 MVRLGFIIGFIAT
+1 VVRLGFIIGLIALV
-14 IGVLLSGLAA
+14 GALLSGFAA

-32 TVNGIAIARAID
+32 TVDGIAIARAID

-69 TPSVVKANMLQPLR
+69 SPSVIKANMLQPLR

-91 DFVVAGWIARLKPAE
+91 DFVVASWVARLKPGE
-106 LDAARAQLASAGF
+106 LEAARAELASAGF
-119 PNPAI
+119 PNPTI
-124 RSDDDKPLGTGA
+124 RNFDDENLNTGA
-136 PDQPIDVLMDVEP
+136 LDQPINVVMDVEP
-149 RNKETAGLA
+149 RNAQTMAFP
-158 GRSYDQHP
+158 GRALDGHP

-172 AQAMDSGKPVA
+172 ARAMVQGKPVA
-183 SDPLPL
+183 SDPVLL
-189 LRSDGPIGL
+189 LREDGPTGI

-203 VLQEGEAQPAGFV
+203 VLPEGETTPAGFV
-216 TFSYELAPLMLAND
+216 TFSYELAPLMLVND

-237 VLRDPR
+237 VLKDPR
-243 NPEVELIA
+243 NPDHELVA
-251 NHQGSVS
+251 DHQGVVM
-258 SRLTAADGPPPS
+258 SRTPAPGGPPPA

-280 DWSLGYYAKT
+280 DWTLAYYAKT
-290 NAVKR
+290 NTALR
-295 AEETAVVVAA
+295 AQQTAAMVAA
-305 IGLALTAI
+305 IGLALTGI
-313 ICGLFGYVAYNNLRL
+313 VCGLFGYVAYNNLRL
-328 SREIQVRIGFERRL
+328 SREIEVRIGFERRL

-375 VARELLIGRIHA
+375 AARELLIGRIHA

-397 SQWQGVKLK
+397 SQWQGVELK

-462 AHWDVTG
+462 AHWEVTG
-469 EEPDTIFHFRWEE
+469 DEPDATFHFRWEE
-482 FNTSEATRRAD
+482 FNTSAATRRED

-511 VSKRYFTDVSYVYE
+511 ISKRYFTEASYVYE
-525 LTAPMETVV
+525 LIAPMETVI

-539 DRTEQFAIAPR
+539 DRTEQFAVPPKPHR
-550 RAAMTGQPSSLRKQA
+550 
-565 LPYHAMSEVGKG
+565 
-577 WSDADYHNDWGYGPA
+577 
-592 CAGTTNINRSS
+592 
-603 ASAATQSTPQSKL
+603 
-616 EVLRR
+616 
-621 LRSSQ
+621 

>member
-1 MVRLGFIIGFIAT
+1 MVRLSFIIGFISL
-14 IGVLLSGLAA
+14 IGVLLTGLAA
-24 YRVHEQEL
+24 ERVHDQEL
-32 TVNGIAIARAID
+32 TVERIALARAID
-44 VHASLVQDRLT
+44 IHASLVQDRLT

-69 TPSVVKANMLQPLR
+69 APSVIKANMLKPLR

-91 DFVVAGWIARLKPAE
+91 DFVVAGWVARLKPSE
-106 LDAARAQLASAGF
+106 FDAARGELASDGF
-119 PNPAI
+119 SHPTI
-124 RSDDDKPLGTGA
+124 RRFDDSPLDNGSL
-136 PDQPIDVLMDVEP
+136 DQPVDVLMDVEP
-149 RNKETAGLA
+149 RNAETIAFP
-158 GRSYDQHP
+158 GRSFDQHP
-166 ILGPML
+166 VLGPML
-172 AQAMDSGKPVA
+172 AQAMADGKPVA

-189 LRSDGPIGL
+189 LRPDGPIGL

-203 VLQEGEAQPAGFV
+203 VLQEGDAQPAGFV
-216 TFSYELAPLMLAND
+216 IFSYELAPLMLAND

-237 VLRDPR
+237 VLRDPSHSG
-243 NPEVELIA
+243 VELVA
-251 NHQGSVS
+251 DRQGIVTSGM
-258 SRLTAADGPPPS
+258 TAREGPAPS

-290 NAVKR
+290 NAANR
-295 AEETAVVVAA
+295 AQQTAAIVAA
-305 IGLALTAI
+305 IGLALTGI
-313 ICGLFGYVAYNNLRL
+313 VCGLFGYVAYNNLRL

-397 SQWQGVKLK
+397 SQWQGVQLK

-416 AERIAVSGPD
+416 AERIAVDGPD

-455 GKHPHIV
+455 GQHPHIV
-462 AHWDVTG
+462 VRWEVTG
-469 EEPDTIFHFRWEE
+469 EESDAIFHFRWEE
-482 FNTSEATRRAD
+482 FNTSAATRRED
-493 SDFGLI
+493 SDFGVI

-511 VSKRYFTDVSYVYE
+511 TSQRYFTDVSYVYE
-525 LTAPMETVV
+525 LTAPMQTVI
-534 DMTER
+534 DMSER
-539 DRTEQFAIAPR
+539 DRAEQFALPPGR
-550 RAAMTGQPSSLRKQA
+550 RA
-565 LPYHAMSEVGKG
+565 
-577 WSDADYHNDWGYGPA
+577 
-592 CAGTTNINRSS
+592 
-603 ASAATQSTPQSKL
+603 
-616 EVLRR
+616 
-621 LRSSQ
+621 

>member
-1 MVRLGFIIGFIAT
+1 VVRLGFIIGFIAL

-24 YRVHEQEL
+24 YRVHDQEL
-32 TVNGIAIARAID
+32 TLDRIALARAID

-55 ERELLARVASGLFR
+55 ERELLARVASGLFHA
-69 TPSVVKANMLQPLR
+69 PSVIKANMLGPLR

-91 DFVVAGWIARLKPAE
+91 DFVVASWIARLTPDEFQAAHTE
-106 LDAARAQLASAGF
+106 LANAGF
-119 PNPAI
+119 SNPTI
-124 RSDDDKPLGTGA
+124 RNFDDGPLESRSLDK
-136 PDQPIDVLMDVEP
+136 PIDVVMDVEP
-149 RNKETAGLA
+149 RNAETKTFP
-158 GRSYDQHP
+158 GRSLDANP
-166 ILGPML
+166 TLGSMF
-172 AQAMDSGKPVA
+172 AQAVAGGKPVA

-189 LRSDGPIGL
+189 LRPNGPIGL

-203 VLQEGEAQPAGFV
+203 VLQEGDAQPAGFV
-216 TFSYELAPLMLAND
+216 TFSYELSPLMLTND

-237 VLRDPR
+237 VLKDPR
-243 NPEVELIA
+243 SAGGELIA
-251 NHQGSVS
+251 NDQGVVT
-258 SRLTAADGPPPS
+258 SRTASPQGLAPS
-270 MVRTVTFGGR
+270 ITRTVTFGGR
-280 DWSLGYYAKT
+280 DWLLGYYAKT
-290 NAVKR
+290 NSVVR
-295 AEETAVVVAA
+295 AQQTAAIVAA
-305 IGLALTAI
+305 IGLALTGI
-313 ICGLFGYVAYNNLRL
+313 VCGLFGYVAYNNLRL
-328 SREIQVRIGFERRL
+328 SREIEVRIGFERRL

-462 AHWDVTG
+462 AHWEVAG
-469 EEPDTIFHFRWEE
+469 AAPDETFNFRWEE
-482 FNTSEATRRAD
+482 FNTSAATRRVD

-525 LTAPMETVV
+525 LTAPMETVI

-539 DRTEQFAIAPR
+539 DRTEQLSAPLKR
-550 RAAMTGQPSSLRKQA
+550 VR
-565 LPYHAMSEVGKG
+565 
-577 WSDADYHNDWGYGPA
+577 
-592 CAGTTNINRSS
+592 
-603 ASAATQSTPQSKL
+603 
-616 EVLRR
+616 
-621 LRSSQ
+621 